1 MSNEM
6 TYGKRKWVRAFAL
19 SFLIC
24 VILGIL
30 SVIICNTLV
39 KRSTEHLLYNDVQE
53 IPYRRVGLVLGTSPL
68 AKSGRENLY
77 YRYRLQA
84 VADLYFA
91 GKISYILISGDNH
104 IKGYNEP
111 EWMRDALVE
120 MGIPYSI
127 IYLDYAGFR
136 TYDSMI
142 RAKKVFDLSSVTVIS
157 QYWHNERAVYIAS
170 RTGLDAIGYNAR
182 DLRTRRN
189 YLKNHSRELLA
200 KVKVVLD
207 FIFHKK
213 PKFLGEVIPIPESH
227 NAEYRALLGS
237 VAERV
242 ERGDT
247 VSMNEI
253 LVVMP
258 ETEDFY
264 HIAIELDS
272 GCTTPRLYLLWE
284 EYAVADS
291 SGFMEKYLRIFQ
303 WSDGC
308 YAEGMYNVLS
318 VAEKSHK
325 AKFDSL
331 MTLPLLRRSANRYNE
346 CKEEGL

>member
-1 MSNEM
+1 MSKEM
-6 TYGKRKWVRAFAL
+6 TNRKRKRLRALAL

-24 VILGIL
+24 VFLGIL
-30 SVIICNTLV
+30 VIVICNAIV
-39 KRSTEHLLYNDVQE
+39 KQSTKHLLYNDVQE
-53 IPYRRVGLVLGTSPL
+53 IPCRKVGLVLGTSPL

-91 GKISYILISGDNH
+91 GKISYILVSGDNH
-104 IKGYNEP
+104 KKGYNEP

-120 MGIPYSI
+120 MGIPSSV

-157 QYWHNERAVYIAS
+157 QYWHNERAVYIAN
-170 RTGLDAIGYNAR
+170 RTGLDAIAYNAQ
-182 DLRTRRN
+182 DLHYRRN
-189 YLKNHSRELLA
+189 YVKNHSRELLA

-207 FIFHKK
+207 FVFHKK
-213 PKFLGEVIPIPESH
+213 PGFLGEVIPIPESH

-247 VSMNEI
+247 VSIHEI
-253 LVVMP
+253 LEVMP

-264 HIAIELDS
+264 RIALELDS

-291 SGFMEKYLRIFQ
+291 SGFMENYLRMFQ

-308 YAEGMYNVLS
+308 YAEGMYDVLS
-318 VAEKSHK
+318 VAETRHK

-331 MTLPLLRRSANRYNE
+331 TKLPLLRRSANRYNE

>member
-1 MSNEM
+1 MSKEITNR
-6 TYGKRKWVRAFAL
+6 KRKRFRALAL

-30 SVIICNTLV
+30 TIVICNAIV
-39 KRSTEHLLYNDVQE
+39 KRSAKHLLYDDVQE
-53 IPYRRVGLVLGTSPL
+53 IPYRKVGLVLGTSPL

-111 EWMRDALVE
+111 EWMRDELVE
-120 MGIPYSI
+120 LGIPSSV

-157 QYWHNERAVYIAS
+157 QYWHNERAVYIAN
-170 RTGLDAIGYNAR
+170 RTGLDAIAYNAK
-182 DLRTRRN
+182 DLRTKRN

-207 FIFHKK
+207 FAFHKK
-213 PKFLGEVIPIPESH
+213 PRFLGEVIPIPESH

-247 VSMNEI
+247 VSIHEI
-253 LVVMP
+253 LEVMP

-264 HIAIELDS
+264 NIALELDS

-291 SGFMEKYLRIFQ
+291 SGFMENYLRMFQ
-303 WSDGC
+303 WSDG
-308 YAEGMYNVLS
+308 YYSEGMYDVLS
-318 VAEKSHK
+318 VAETRHK
-325 AKFDSL
+325 ARFDSL
-331 MTLPLLRRSANRYNE
+331 TELPLMRRSAQRYYRT
-346 CKEEGL
+346 KEEIE

>member
-1 MSNEM
+1 MSKEI
-6 TYGKRKWVRAFAL
+6 TDRKRKRFRALAL

-30 SVIICNTLV
+30 TIVICNVIV
-39 KRSTEHLLYNDVQE
+39 KQSSRHLLYDDVQE
-53 IPYRRVGLVLGTSPL
+53 IPYRKVGLVLGTSPL

-84 VADLYFA
+84 VADLYFE
-91 GKISYILISGDNH
+91 GKISYILVSGDNH
-104 IKGYNEP
+104 KKGYNEP

-120 MGIPYSI
+120 MGIPGSV

-157 QYWHNERAVYIAS
+157 QYWHNERAVYIAN
-170 RTGLDAIGYNAR
+170 RIGLDAIAYNAQ
-182 DLRTRRN
+182 DLHYHRN

-200 KVKVVLD
+200 KVKVVFD

-227 NAEYRALLGS
+227 NAEYRVLIGS

-242 ERGDT
+242 ERGDK
-247 VSMNEI
+247 VSINEI
-253 LVVMP
+253 LEVMP

-264 HIAIELDS
+264 NIALELDS

-291 SGFMEKYLRIFQ
+291 LGFMENYLRMFQ

-308 YAEGMYNVLS
+308 YAEGMYDVLS
-318 VAEKSHK
+318 VAEKRHK

-331 MTLPLLRRSANRYNE
+331 LTLPTMKKSAEFY
-346 CKEEGL
+346 EGGREI

>member
-1 MSNEM
+1 MSKEITNR
-6 TYGKRKWVRAFAL
+6 KRKRFRALAL

-30 SVIICNTLV
+30 TIVICNAIV
-39 KRSTEHLLYNDVQE
+39 KRSAKQLLYDDVQE
-53 IPYRRVGLVLGTSPL
+53 IPYRKVGLVLGTSPL

-111 EWMRDALVE
+111 EWMRDALVA
-120 MGIPYSI
+120 MGIPSSV

-170 RTGLDAIGYNAR
+170 RTGLDAIAYNAK
-182 DLRTRRN
+182 DLYSRRN

-207 FIFHKK
+207 FAFHKK
-213 PKFLGEVIPIPESH
+213 PKFLGEVITIPESH

-247 VSMNEI
+247 VSIHEI
-253 LVVMP
+253 LEVMP

-264 HIAIELDS
+264 HIALELDS

-291 SGFMEKYLRIFQ
+291 SGFMENYLRMFQ

-308 YAEGMYNVLS
+308 YAEGMYDVLS
-318 VAEKSHK
+318 VAETRHK

-331 MTLPLLRRSANRYNE
+331 MGLSSMQASAQRYYRT
-346 CKEEGL
+346 KEEIE

>member
-1 MSNEM
+1 MFKGM
-6 TYGKRKWVRAFAL
+6 TDGKRKWFRILAL
-19 SFLIC
+19 SFFIC
-24 VILGIL
+24 VFLGIL
-30 SVIICNTLV
+30 AIVICNVLV
-39 KRSTEHLLYNDVQE
+39 KQSSKHLLYDDVQE
-53 IPYRRVGLVLGTSPL
+53 IPYRKVGLVLGTSPL

-104 IKGYNEP
+104 VRGYNEP

-120 MGIPYSI
+120 MGIPSSV

-142 RAKKVFDLSSVTVIS
+142 RAKKVFNLNSVTVIS

-170 RTGLDAIGYNAR
+170 RTGLDAIAYNAQ
-182 DLRTRRN
+182 DLHYRRN
-189 YLKNHSRELLA
+189 YVKNHSRELLA

-207 FIFHKK
+207 FVFHKK

-227 NAEYRALLGS
+227 NAEYRVLLGS

-247 VSMNEI
+247 VAINEI
-253 LVVMP
+253 LEVMP
-258 ETEDFY
+258 ETQDFY
-264 HIAIELDS
+264 QIALELDS
-272 GCTTPRLYLLWE
+272 GGTTPRLYLLWE
-284 EYAVADS
+284 EYAVSDS
-291 SGFMEKYLRIFQ
+291 SGFMERYLHMFQ

-308 YAEGMYNVLS
+308 YAEGMCEVLS
-318 VAEKSHK
+318 VAEKRHK

-331 MTLPLLRRSANRYNE
+331 LTLPSMKESAKFY
-346 CKEEGL
+346 EGCREL

>member
-1 MSNEM
+1 MSKEM
-6 TYGKRKWVRAFAL
+6 TNRKRKRLRVLAL

-30 SVIICNTLV
+30 TIVICNAIV
-39 KRSTEHLLYNDVQE
+39 KRSAKQLLYDDVQE
-53 IPYRRVGLVLGTSPL
+53 IPYRKVGLVLGTSPL

-111 EWMRDALVE
+111 EWMRDALVA
-120 MGIPYSI
+120 MGIPSSV

-170 RTGLDAIGYNAR
+170 RTGLDAIAYNAK
-182 DLRTRRN
+182 DLYSRRN

-207 FIFHKK
+207 FAFHKK

-227 NAEYRALLGS
+227 SAEYRALLSS

-247 VSMNEI
+247 VSIHEI
-253 LVVMP
+253 LEVMP

-264 HIAIELDS
+264 RIAFELDS
-272 GCTTPRLYLLWE
+272 GCTTPRIYLLW
-284 EYAVADS
+284 
-291 SGFMEKYLRIFQ
+291 
-303 WSDGC
+303 
-308 YAEGMYNVLS
+308 
-318 VAEKSHK
+318 
-325 AKFDSL
+325 
-331 MTLPLLRRSANRYNE
+331 
-346 CKEEGL
+346 